1 MRRGALLLVLVYS
14 KTFSILRYD
23 VADLANDVSSVLPAP
38 HAQPIALEREYVM
51 YKVNVLLIT
60 ETLLPSVA

>member
-1 MRRGALLLVLVYS
+1 MCVAALSSRTCIQRPSHSSV
-14 KTFSILRYD
+14 YD
-23 VADLANDVSSVLPAP
+23 VAELANDVSSVLPAP